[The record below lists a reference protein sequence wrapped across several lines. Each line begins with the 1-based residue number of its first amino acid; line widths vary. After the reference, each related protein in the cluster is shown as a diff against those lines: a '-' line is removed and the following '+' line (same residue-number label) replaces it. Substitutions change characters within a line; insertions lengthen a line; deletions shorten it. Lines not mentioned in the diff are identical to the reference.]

1 VPGGGRLS
9 PRGAPPNPRRIGAGR
24 HVAATPIPDKAVVS
38 VHKLGTSDGAETTGV
53 LYDVPGATAVV
64 TLMHPRTDVTHHAA
78 IPFLLAG
85 GYAVW
90 AQGGRNVGSDL
101 TLIHEEAIID
111 VAAGLAFLRERGYD
125 HVVALGH
132 SGGGALYAYYIA
144 QASRPAPA
152 RIATTPAGRPSGLS
166 DCTMDVPDGVVLLA
180 PHPGQGELL
189 LSCIDPSV
197 TDEADPLSVDP
208 ELDLYTPAN
217 GFAEPPAS
225 SSYSPEFL
233 ERFRAAQRARVERID
248 ERARAL
254 VAERDAAK
262 GQFKATG
269 AIAERRRGIAP
280 RLITVYR
287 TDADPRTVD
296 LSLDPSDRP
305 YGSVF
310 GRRPDLTNYGLIGFG
325 RLTTPDAWLSTWS
338 GLSSNAAFSRC
349 GAEVTVPSLVIE
361 FTGDQ
366 IGFPGVIRR
375 IFDSL
380 GGADKTH
387 LAVPGTHFGGPIA
400 PGEATGAALASAAVL
415 AWLAERFPVA

>member
-1 VPGGGRLS
+1 MTAT
-9 PRGAPPNPRRIGAGR
+9 GATRERIGAGR
-24 HVAATPIPDKAVVS
+24 HVAATPIPDQAVIS
-38 VHKLGTSDGAETTGV
+38 LHKLGTSDGAETTGV
-53 LYDVPGATAVV
+53 LYDIPGATTVV

-101 TLIHEEAIID
+101 TLIHEEAVVD
-111 VAAGLAFLRERGYD
+111 VAAGMGFLRERGYA
-125 HVVALGH
+125 HVVAFGH

-144 QASRPAPA
+144 QASRPAPT
-152 RIATTPAGRPSGLS
+152 RIATTPAGRPSGLPECS
-166 DCTMDVPDGVVLLA
+166 MDAPDGVVFLA

-197 TDEADPLSVDP
+197 TNEADPMSVNP
-208 ELDLYTPAN
+208 ELDLYNPAN

-225 SSYSPEFL
+225 SSYTPEFL
-233 ERFRAAQRARVERID
+233 ERYRAAQRARMERID
-248 ERARAL
+248 EQARAL

-262 GQFKATG
+262 RQFKATG
-269 AIAERRRGIAP
+269 AIADRRRGIAP
-280 RLITVYR
+280 RFITVHR

-296 LSLDPSDRP
+296 LSLDPSERP

-325 RLTTPDAWLSTWS
+325 RLTTIDAWLSTWS

-366 IGFPGVIRR
+366 IGFPGVIGR
-375 IFDSL
+375 IFGSL
-380 GGADKTH
+380 GGTDKTRV
-387 LAVPGTHFGGPIA
+387 AVPGTHFGGAIA
-400 PGEATGAALASAAVL
+400 PGAPTGAALASATAL
-415 AWLAERFPVA
+415 EWLAERFPTR

>member
-1 VPGGGRLS
+1 MTTSGGAGE
-9 PRGAPPNPRRIGAGR
+9 RIGAGR
-24 HVAATPIPDKAVVS
+24 HVAATPVPDKAVVS
-38 VHKLGTSDGAETTGV
+38 VHKLATSDGAETTGV
-53 LYDVPGATAVV
+53 LYDIPGATTVV
-64 TLMHPRTDVTHHAA
+64 TLMHPRTDVTHHPA
-78 IPFLLAG
+78 IPFLLTG

-90 AQGGRNVGSDL
+90 AQGGRNLGSDL

-111 VAAGLAFLRERGYD
+111 VAAGMGFLRERGYPD
-125 HVVALGH
+125 VVALGH

-144 QASRPAPA
+144 QATRPAPD
-152 RIATTPAGRPSGLS
+152 RIATTPAGRPSGLAE
-166 DCTMDVPDGVVLLA
+166 CTMDVPDGVVFLA

-208 ELDLYTPAN
+208 QLDLYNPAN

-225 SSYSPEFL
+225 SNYSPEFL
-233 ERFRAAQRARVERID
+233 ERYRAAQQARLERID
-248 ERARAL
+248 EQARAL
-254 VAERDAAK
+254 IAERDAAK
-262 GQFKATG
+262 ERTKATG
-269 AIAERRRGIAP
+269 AIADRRRGIAP

-338 GLSSNAAFSRC
+338 GLASHAAFSRC
-349 GAEVTVPSLVIE
+349 GTEVSVPSLVIE

-366 IGFPGVIRR
+366 IGFPGVIAR
-375 IFDSL
+375 IVDSL
-380 GGADKTH
+380 GSTDK
-387 LAVPGTHFGGPIA
+387 ARVPVRGTHFGGPIA
-400 PGEATGAALASAAVL
+400 PGEPTGAALASAVVL
-415 AWLAERFPVA
+415 EWLAKRFPTP